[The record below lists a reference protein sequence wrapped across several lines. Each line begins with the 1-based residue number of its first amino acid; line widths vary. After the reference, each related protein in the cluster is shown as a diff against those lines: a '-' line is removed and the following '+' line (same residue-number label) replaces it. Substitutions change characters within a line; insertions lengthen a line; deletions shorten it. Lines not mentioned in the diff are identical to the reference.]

1 MIRIWDV
8 QHQQCAS
15 VSGAFSIRVFAFQV
29 KDQQEAERKKM
40 ASQEIQQA
48 LEAQTK
54 VISEKQESV
63 RNDLAQ
69 VEPAVI
75 EAQLGKICWHT
86 HQFNDDDY
94 YHTTPVYDDEVFRKV
109 FTV

>member
-1 MIRIWDV
+1 M
-8 QHQQCAS
+8 
-15 VSGAFSIRVFAFQV
+15 

-54 VISEKQESV
+54 VIAEKQESV

-75 EAQLGKICWHT
+75 EAQQGIRHSYRGVT
-86 HQFNDDDY
+86 M
-94 YHTTPVYDDEVFRKV
+94 TGYDL
-109 FTV
+109 

>member
-1 MIRIWDV
+1 M
-8 QHQQCAS
+8 
-15 VSGAFSIRVFAFQV
+15 

-54 VISEKQESV
+54 VIAEKQESV

-75 EAQLGKICWHT
+75 EAQQGNKCWWLMDL
-86 HQFNDDDY
+86 FAI
-94 YHTTPVYDDEVFRKV
+94 VWYDTISKYL
-109 FTV
+109 TW

>member
-1 MIRIWDV
+1 
-8 QHQQCAS
+8 
-15 VSGAFSIRVFAFQV
+15 
-29 KDQQEAERKKM
+29 M

-54 VISEKQESV
+54 VIAEKQESV

-75 EAQLGKICWHT
+75 EAQQGTEELQWLNMKCDQHGLQHVTRNINLK
-86 HQFNDDDY
+86 
-94 YHTTPVYDDEVFRKV
+94 DELKV
-109 FTV
+109 RQLSQEVCSKS

>member
-1 MIRIWDV
+1 M
-8 QHQQCAS
+8 
-15 VSGAFSIRVFAFQV
+15 

-54 VISEKQESV
+54 VIAEKQESV

-75 EAQLGKICWHT
+75 EAQQGNYVLVVTILILIPPFYNGRTMFVEVVLIHLLQSFPLLVVVGGIC
-86 HQFNDDDY
+86 NKVDDNC
-94 YHTTPVYDDEVFRKV
+94 ECF
-109 FTV
+109 FC

>member
-1 MIRIWDV
+1 MLSNVDY
-8 QHQQCAS
+8 AS
-15 VSGAFSIRVFAFQV
+15 VFQV

-54 VISEKQESV
+54 VIAEKQESV

-75 EAQLGKICWHT
+75 EAQQGNKCWSLT
-86 HQFNDDDY
+86 DLF
-94 YHTTPVYDDEVFRKV
+94 VIL
-109 FTV
+109 

>member
-1 MIRIWDV
+1 MKESDAMSLLLYRTLLCTLV
-8 QHQQCAS
+8 
-15 VSGAFSIRVFAFQV
+15 FQV

-54 VISEKQESV
+54 VIAEKQESV

-75 EAQLGKICWHT
+75 EAQQGNTCKPDLNICSY
-86 HQFNDDDY
+86 D
-94 YHTTPVYDDEVFRKV
+94 TT
-109 FTV
+109 

>member
-1 MIRIWDV
+1 
-8 QHQQCAS
+8 
-15 VSGAFSIRVFAFQV
+15 
-29 KDQQEAERKKM
+29 M

-54 VISEKQESV
+54 VIAEKQESV

-75 EAQLGKICWHT
+75 EAQQGRTLLST
-86 HQFNDDDY
+86 RLDNDVDVLI
-94 YHTTPVYDDEVFRKV
+94 T
-109 FTV
+109 

>member
-1 MIRIWDV
+1 MIVMLDLGV
-8 QHQQCAS
+8 CFAS
-15 VSGAFSIRVFAFQV
+15 SMLFYCMNFQV

-54 VISEKQESV
+54 VIAEKQESV
-63 RNDLAQ
+63 RHDLAQ

-75 EAQLGKICWHT
+75 EAQQGK
-86 HQFNDDDY
+86 
-94 YHTTPVYDDEVFRKV
+94 
-109 FTV
+109 

>member
-1 MIRIWDV
+1 M
-8 QHQQCAS
+8 
-15 VSGAFSIRVFAFQV
+15 

-54 VISEKQESV
+54 VIAEKQESV

-75 EAQLGKICWHT
+75 EAQQGNKC
-86 HQFNDDDY
+86 
-94 YHTTPVYDDEVFRKV
+94 
-109 FTV
+109 

>member
-1 MIRIWDV
+1 MLFLTNT
-8 QHQQCAS
+8 
-15 VSGAFSIRVFAFQV
+15 FSLHGFQV

-54 VISEKQESV
+54 VIAEKQESV

-75 EAQLGKICWHT
+75 EAQQGK
-86 HQFNDDDY
+86 
-94 YHTTPVYDDEVFRKV
+94 
-109 FTV
+109 

>member
-1 MIRIWDV
+1 V
-8 QHQQCAS
+8 
-15 VSGAFSIRVFAFQV
+15 FQV

-75 EAQLGKICWHT
+75 EAQQGTECWLYT
-86 HQFNDDDY
+86 DWFSLMMIIIRQFMMDGSLA
-94 YHTTPVYDDEVFRKV
+94 
-109 FTV
+109 

>member
-1 MIRIWDV
+1 M
-8 QHQQCAS
+8 
-15 VSGAFSIRVFAFQV
+15 

-54 VISEKQESV
+54 VIAEKQESV

-75 EAQLGKICWHT
+75 EAQQGMLLVPMKCHCMICAVLKHVCVLM
-86 HQFNDDDY
+86 Y
-94 YHTTPVYDDEVFRKV
+94 S
-109 FTV
+109 

>member
-1 MIRIWDV
+1 MISYVLCLR
-8 QHQQCAS
+8 C
-15 VSGAFSIRVFAFQV
+15 GLFQV

-54 VISEKQESV
+54 VIAEKQESV
-63 RNDLAQ
+63 RNDLAK

-75 EAQLGKICWHT
+75 EAQQGTLRLMSAGHAA
-86 HQFNDDDY
+86 Y
-94 YHTTPVYDDEVFRKV
+94 RLLL
-109 FTV
+109 

>member
-1 MIRIWDV
+1 MTPKV
-8 QHQQCAS
+8 CCA
-15 VSGAFSIRVFAFQV
+15 VGVLFSQMLLYLYYILGFQV

-54 VISEKQESV
+54 VIAEKQESV
-63 RNDLAQ
+63 CNDLAQ

-75 EAQLGKICWHT
+75 EAQQGIKC
-86 HQFNDDDY
+86 
-94 YHTTPVYDDEVFRKV
+94 
-109 FTV
+109 

>member
-1 MIRIWDV
+1 
-8 QHQQCAS
+8 
-15 VSGAFSIRVFAFQV
+15 V

-54 VISEKQESV
+54 VIAEKQESV

-75 EAQLGKICWHT
+75 EAQQGSYCFTILDFLIFMMIMYILKTLFSICCAGVLYGVDART
-86 HQFNDDDY
+86 
-94 YHTTPVYDDEVFRKV
+94 
-109 FTV
+109 

>member
-1 MIRIWDV
+1 M
-8 QHQQCAS
+8 
-15 VSGAFSIRVFAFQV
+15 
-29 KDQQEAERKKM
+29 KDQQEAERKKQ

-54 VISEKQESV
+54 VIAEKQESV

-75 EAQLGKICWHT
+75 DAQQGNQHFIARDVHGNGNTNMPKMGMVWEEYT
-86 HQFNDDDY
+86 
-94 YHTTPVYDDEVFRKV
+94 
-109 FTV
+109 

>member
-1 MIRIWDV
+1 MPIVNSACRCVRNDV
-8 QHQQCAS
+8 WCGGRGRS
-15 VSGAFSIRVFAFQV
+15 LQV

-54 VISEKQESV
+54 VIAEKQESV

-69 VEPAVI
+69 AEQAVVD
-75 EAQLGKICWHT
+75 AQQGLYAV
-86 HQFNDDDY
+86 QLL
-94 YHTTPVYDDEVFRKV
+94 P
-109 FTV
+109 